1 MQQPRLRHLE
11 NGASVGG
18 ETIDKEQVKTLAS
31 DGAKMLIEAC
41 VACPPMRPAL
51 HRFGAPQR
59 VPRAPQMSA
68 KFESVLGR
76 GRGTGAECFGTI
88 EVVAEWGICMGRGS
102 EYQSAYGAYYAG
114 TSFYDNHSIATVRKG
129 ATGVG
134 AREMG
139 YFSSS
144 VRV

>member
-1 MQQPRLRHLE
+1 
-11 NGASVGG
+11 
-18 ETIDKEQVKTLAS
+18 
-31 DGAKMLIEAC
+31 MLIEAC

-51 HRFGAPQR
+51 HRFGAHR
-59 VPRAPQMSA
+59 VLREPRKCSQYSSPYWGVAMGRA
-68 KFESVLGR
+68 LSVW
-76 GRGTGAECFGTI
+76 GTI